1 MSTTAPDLFTSLRT
15 GWADAVQQ
23 WMDSSQT
30 LWDDLAASFTA
41 AGTPGAGMPWA
52 GSRTTRAGATTTTTT
67 TTTTTPPATTTAP
80 MTTTTMATVI
90 TTTTVMTTTA
100 AAGSPPAGCHGA
112 CDCCEPDADVVV
124 HARVGERRIVPLN
137 LHNPWRRE
145 RDVTLEVGP
154 WHVCCGDGLT
164 VVAVLEEEQLTL
176 QPCEDRVVR
185 LVVGVTVTAGNDTG
199 GNDTGGS
206 DSGGKDPAATAGTP
220 RPVRPPM
227 TWAPTSEAGPGS
239 SCRGT
244 CRRARAPTPT
254 CRFEGAARPL
264 RVAVVVSPAVCD
276 PVEVGSDC
284 GCCS

>member
-1 MSTTAPDLFTSLRT
+1 MSTTSPDLFTSLRT

-52 GSRTTRAGATTTTTT
+52 GTRTTR
-67 TTTTTPPATTTAP
+67 PARDHHHEHHDHRHDHDCGCGET
-80 MTTTTMATVI
+80 
-90 TTTTVMTTTA
+90 
-100 AAGSPPAGCHGA
+100 SWGCHGA

-124 HARVGERRIVPLN
+124 HARVGERRVVPLN

-154 WHVCCGDGLT
+154 WHPCCGDGVT
-164 VVAVLEEEQLTL
+164 VVARLEEEQLTL

-185 LVVGVTVTAGNDTG
+185 LVVGVAPTADTGTADTGTGGTGGDTGAGSAGDGPDTQEGPGRVELPQDVTAC
-199 GNDTGGS
+199 
-206 DSGGKDPAATAGTP
+206 
-220 RPVRPPM
+220 
-227 TWAPTSEAGPGS
+227 S
-239 SCRGT
+239 S
-244 CRRARAPTPT
+244 AYADV
-254 CRFEGAARPL
+254 RFEGAARPL
-264 RVAVVVSPAVCD
+264 RVAVVVSPAMCD

-284 GCCS
+284 GCCA

>member
-1 MSTTAPDLFTSLRT
+1 MSTTTPDLFTSLRT
-15 GWADAVQQ
+15 GWTDAVQH

-30 LWDDLAASFTA
+30 LWEDLAASFPT

-52 GSRTTRAGATTTTTT
+52 GTRTTRPRHDHHDHHDHHHEHGRDHHH
-67 TTTTTPPATTTAP
+67 
-80 MTTTTMATVI
+80 
-90 TTTTVMTTTA
+90 
-100 AAGSPPAGCHGA
+100 GHDHDHRDCDHRDCDHHCGCHGA

-124 HARVGERRIVPLN
+124 HTRVGERRILPLS

-154 WHVCCGDGLT
+154 WHVCCGDGVT

-185 LVVGVTVTAGNDTG
+185 LVVGVTSAS

-206 DSGGKDPAATAGTP
+206 DSGGTETGGT
-220 RPVRPPM
+220 
-227 TWAPTSEAGPGS
+227 
-239 SCRGT
+239 
-244 CRRARAPTPT
+244 TPT
-254 CRFEGAARPL
+254 GSATDDLGADVGAGQGRLPRDVAACTSAYADVRFEGAARPL
-264 RVAVVVSPAVCD
+264 RVAVVVRPAGCD